1 MTKKKGFALILL
13 FSLTVAVI
21 WFGMDYQKNQ
31 KAQLLDPTGNEA
43 SANSSTKK
51 ESSADAVGQLEDFEK
66 KRENLSVLDYLTY
79 LTLKNKGATVSF
91 YGDISENET
100 WPTAVENYIME
111 QTNQNVSVHRVPFPD
126 FDSYRLLEENTAETL
141 AEEPSDIV
149 FFQLPV
155 YGDQVRDISLTDSGS
170 YLSEDYEAIKKALP
184 EALVI
189 FVTPNPS
196 SIRQG
201 DFNSRTLD
209 YTSYLDQAITIA
221 AENAI
226 PLFDLH
232 AEYEAE
238 LETNNL
244 DLSDT
249 LADDAKQ
256 LNVQGAEIYSKL
268 FIEQLNAPIDTTS
281 GL

>member
-1 MTKKKGFALILL
+1 MTKKKGFALIVL
-13 FSLTVAVI
+13 FILTIGVI

-31 KAQLLDPTGNEA
+31 RAQLLDPSGNEA
-43 SANSSTKK
+43 NANSSAKK
-51 ESSADAVGQLEDFEK
+51 ESSADAVGQLEDFEG
-66 KRENLSVLDYLTY
+66 KRENLSVLDYLAY
-79 LTLKNKGATVSF
+79 LTLKNEAATVSF
-91 YGDISENET
+91 YGDISEAET
-100 WPTAVENYIME
+100 WPTAVEKYITE
-111 QTNQNVSVHRVPFPD
+111 QTDQNVSVRRVAFPD
-126 FDSYRLLEENTAETL
+126 FDSYRLLAENTAATL
-141 AEEPSDIV
+141 AEEATDIV

-155 YGDQVRDISLTDSGS
+155 YGDQVRDISLADSGS

-209 YTSYLDQAITIA
+209 YTSYLDQSITVA
-221 AENAI
+221 GEKHV

-232 AEYEAE
+232 AAYEAE
-238 LETNNL
+238 LETSGL
-244 DLSDT
+244 SLSDT
-249 LADDAKQ
+249 LRDDAKQ
-256 LNVQGAEIYSKL
+256 LNDQGTEIYSTL
-268 FIEQLNAPIDTTS
+268 FIEQLNLPIDTTS